1 MIATFGIGGN
11 DPGRTLSPMSQ
22 QRAAHNDT
30 IRHAAYGGGVARFM
44 GVFGCNPHA
53 LYSLVREGYR
63 RGIGSTLD
71 RRFLEGRSGMPAC
84 LELNLT
90 RRCNLRCEMCR
101 QQRQPDKEHVELSWY
116 DPSCELPLAAWV
128 DLLDQTQAFRPRLFV
143 TGGEPLLYRQASE
156 LLEEAKR
163 RKFFVQ
169 LQTNGTMLDPV
180 AETVVKLGVEVV
192 NVSLD
197 GPPAIH
203 DRIRNHPGAGERT
216 MRGIEAL
223 VDARRRLGRANPLL
237 IINCVISKTNLPY
250 LDQMVP
256 LAAELG
262 ADVLQFQNPM
272 WDSPDSVARHN
283 ALFSP
288 TWVAERGL
296 KVELPSIGEAEF
308 YQHEFTP
315 DDVAVLSVTLRKARE
330 RARGRL
336 KLVIW
341 PLSTLDRLLPY
352 YMDLDHPFPQ
362 KCNALWSTG
371 IVLPDGTV
379 SPCLHVVAGN
389 IARERFADIWNGTV
403 MRNFRALVAQGLL
416 PGCAR
421 CCHRSFS

>member
-1 MIATFGIGGN
+1 
-11 DPGRTLSPMSQ
+11 MSQ
-22 QRAAHNDT
+22 QYAVRDDT
-30 IRHAAYGGGVARFM
+30 IGRPATGGGVARFID
-44 GVFGCNPHA
+44 VFGRNPCA
-53 LYSLVREGYR
+53 LYSLIREGYR

-71 RRFLEGRSGMPAC
+71 RRFYKGRSEMPAC

-116 DPSCELPLAAWV
+116 DPAQELPLAAWV

-143 TGGEPLLYRQASE
+143 TGGEPLLYRQAPE
-156 LLEEAKR
+156 LIQEAKR

-169 LQTNGTMLDPV
+169 LQTNGTMLDRM
-180 AETVVKLGVEVV
+180 ADTVVSLGVEVV

-197 GPPAIH
+197 GPPEIH
-203 DRIRNHPGAGERT
+203 DRIRHHVGAGDRT

-223 VDARRRLGRANPLL
+223 MAARRRLGRANPLL
-237 IINCVISKTNLPY
+237 IINCVISKTNLPH
-250 LDQMVP
+250 LDQMVL
-256 LAAELG
+256 LAAGLG

-288 TWVAERGL
+288 AWVAERGL
-296 KVELPSIGEAEF
+296 KVAFPSIGEAEF
-308 YQHEFTP
+308 YQHGFTP
-315 DDVAVLSVTLRKARE
+315 DDVVVLSATMRKARE
-330 RARGRL
+330 QAKGRL

-341 PLSTLDRLLPY
+341 PLSTPDRLLPY

-389 IARERFADIWNGTV
+389 IARERFADIWNGPV
-403 MRNFRALVAQGLL
+403 MRNFRKQVAQGLL